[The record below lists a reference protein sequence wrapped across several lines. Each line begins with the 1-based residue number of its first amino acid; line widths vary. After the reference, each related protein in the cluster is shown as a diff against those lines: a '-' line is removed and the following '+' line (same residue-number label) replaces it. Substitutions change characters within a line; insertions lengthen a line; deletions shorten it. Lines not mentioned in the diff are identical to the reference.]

1 MEYETISLDDY
12 IQTGEGGTALAYT
25 HKTEKRLAKLYNTTF
40 EADLTRR
47 EFEIARVVY
56 ELGIPTPRPY
66 RLITDGTRFGAEY
79 ELIPGKIS
87 FARMIARDP
96 AQMEPVSLRFAQMA
110 RELHAKPADTVRLR
124 SYRDFLTQYYENE
137 SVAPEF
143 YRKRALAFLQTVPDT
158 PTCSHGDLHI
168 GNIITDGQR
177 TLWIDV
183 GQFAY
188 GAPEWDLSMFW
199 WLSLG
204 DDEARTRMIFN
215 LSCAQLREHWALF
228 ARAYLGTDSAEE
240 VARLER
246 RLGPYA
252 AVKIPNMMEQVY
264 HHPLLPQTAEQLLPL
279 FDPAG

>member
-1 MEYETISLDDY
+1 MEYELISLDDY

-25 HKTEKRLAKLYNTTF
+25 HKAEKRLAKLYNSSF

-96 AQMEPVSLRFAQMA
+96 AQMVPVSLRFARMA

-124 SYRDFLTQYYENE
+124 SFRDFLTQYYENE
-137 SVAPEF
+137 SVAPKFFRE
-143 YRKRALAFLQTVPDT
+143 RALAFLQTVPDT
-158 PTCSHGDLHI
+158 PNCSHGDLHI

-199 WLSLG
+199 WLTLG

-264 HHPLLPQTAEQLLPL
+264 HHPLLPETAEQLLPL
-279 FDPAG
+279 FGAAG

>member
-25 HKTEKRLAKLYNTTF
+25 HKTEKRLAKLYNTSF

-96 AQMEPVSLRFAQMA
+96 AQMEPVSLRFARMA

-158 PTCSHGDLHI
+158 PNCSHGDLHI

-188 GAPEWDLSMFW
+188 GAPEWDLSMLW

-228 ARAYLGTDSAEE
+228 ARAYLGTGSAEE
-240 VARLER
+240 VTRLER

-264 HHPLLPQTAEQLLPL
+264 HHPLLPETAEQLLPL
-279 FDPAG
+279 FGTAG